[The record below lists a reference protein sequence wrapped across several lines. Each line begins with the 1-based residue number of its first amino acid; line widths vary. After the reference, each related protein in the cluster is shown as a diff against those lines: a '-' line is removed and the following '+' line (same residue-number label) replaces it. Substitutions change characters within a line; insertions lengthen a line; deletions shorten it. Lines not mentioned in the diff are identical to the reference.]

1 MTGHRELESVSRGKS
16 ASAVGHLQAPPF
28 LIPRARVSS
37 HSSRYTKRSRCR
49 LVPQNWTFPRFLLFF
64 ASLGVHPPIQR
75 IFLCLFSFLFFSSI
89 LPLFQ
94 HDDTFQKRQVDVST
108 QPNPPAGTFDGRK
121 SLLLRKL
128 RKIFFSSDSLVYAEL
143 LRPKAS
149 SIRTGGREL
158 QCRTQ
163 I

>member
-1 MTGHRELESVSRGKS
+1 MGGRAERESRATPQGTRSALAVVWSPKTG
-16 ASAVGHLQAPPF
+16 PF
-28 LIPRARVSS
+28 PVFSFS
-37 HSSRYTKRSRCR
+37 
-49 LVPQNWTFPRFLLFF
+49 F

-128 RKIFFSSDSLVYAEL
+128 RKIFFSSDSLVYADL
-143 LRPKAS
+143 SRPKAS
-149 SIRTGGREL
+149 TIQAGGREL
-158 QCRTQ
+158 QCRT
-163 I
+163 

>member
-1 MTGHRELESVSRGKS
+1 MGGWEG
-16 ASAVGHLQAPPF
+16 
-28 LIPRARVSS
+28 RARVSS

-75 IFLCLFSFLFFSSI
+75 IFFCLFSFLFFSSI

-94 HDDTFQKRQVDVST
+94 HDNTFQKRQVDMST

-143 LRPKAS
+143 LPPKGSIIQTGAGNCNVVRRSDYSKEFRS
-149 SIRTGGREL
+149 SH
-158 QCRTQ
+158 
-163 I
+163 